1 MQVEKLIKI
10 LPPSPSV
17 TEDVTTGGIALWYT
31 GCYIN
36 KEDACLMD
44 KMNSES
50 VAQSY
55 FETVTF
61 PNSRAITV
69 KNITVRLKNV

>member
-1 MQVEKLIKI
+1 M
-10 LPPSPSV
+10 
-17 TEDVTTGGIALWYT
+17 TENVTTGGIALWYT

-61 PNSRAITV
+61 PDSSAITV
-69 KNITVRLKNV
+69 KNITVRLKNVQLNLYLMFLIMLES

>member
-1 MQVEKLIKI
+1 M
-10 LPPSPSV
+10 
-17 TEDVTTGGIALWYT
+17 TENVTTGGIALWYT

-55 FETVTF
+55 FETITF
-61 PNSRAITV
+61 PDSSAITV
-69 KNITVRLKNV
+69 KNITVRLKNVQLNLYLMFLIILES